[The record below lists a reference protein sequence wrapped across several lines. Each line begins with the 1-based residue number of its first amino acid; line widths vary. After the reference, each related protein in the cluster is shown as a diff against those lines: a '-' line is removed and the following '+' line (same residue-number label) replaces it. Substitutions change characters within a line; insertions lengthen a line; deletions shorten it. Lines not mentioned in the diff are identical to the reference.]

1 MELLRQRYMSYKN
14 VQLPIIVQ
22 QDEDGYYFIE
32 CPLFEA
38 CYTQGDTLDEAM
50 KNIREVI
57 EMCLE
62 EEENKEILKDYRP
75 QGMSLHTIT
84 I

>member
-1 MELLRQRYMSYKN
+1 MKKN
-14 VQLPIIVQ
+14 DKKQFPVVIE
-22 QDEDGYYFIE
+22 QDEDGVYIAE
-32 CPLFEA
+32 CPVFKG
-38 CYTQGDTLDEAM
+38 CYTQGDTIDEAM

-62 EEENKEILKDYRP
+62 EEKCKNEIDCYKP
-75 QGMSLHTIT
+75 INFSFASIT